1 MLLEASAVRFWMR
14 QIKLPELSFQRGSWL
29 FLSVM
34 LLIVPFPW
42 LAAAWTAAFVH
53 ELCHMIALK
62 WMGHPVAEI
71 HIGIFGARIRT
82 TPLPPLD
89 ELVCALAGPFGALLL
104 LPFARW
110 IPLVCLFGAAQSFF
124 NLIPVYPMDGGRAL
138 RSALGLLG
146 LGDAVF
152 DICETVLCAVVLAM
166 GIWASWTLKFGMIP
180 IVTSLCIVFPA
191 VWKK

>member
-29 FLSVM
+29 FLAVV

-146 LGDAVF
+146 LGDTVF